1 MEVRT
6 IKVREPALEREAV
19 AVACEI
25 LDRGGLVAFPTET
38 VYGLAARVDRPDAVA
53 RLRAVK
59 VRDDGKPFTLHVGSR
74 SAIEEAAGALGGVA
88 RRFVAKGLPGPLTL
102 VFDVQQADRERFN
115 HARGLGSGA
124 DVYHEGTVGVRYP
137 DHELACAILR
147 AAGGPIVASSANRAG
162 DPPPCDAD
170 SILATLDGQV
180 DLILD
185 GGRTRY
191 SKSSTVVRVTASG
204 FEVLR
209 EGVYDA
215 RTVERLSALRLL
227 FVCSGNTCRS
237 PMAEA
242 ICRQLLAERMGCKPA
257 DLVDLRI
264 FVESAGTHGGGGGA
278 SPQAAVAMSRRGL
291 DLSEHRSRAVTADM
305 IRAADHV
312 FVMTPSHYLAMTDLA
327 PDAGDRIKLLKEE
340 SPIEDPFGAGDSAYE
355 ACAAGIEAALRKR
368 LDEVKP

>member
-6 IKVREPALEREAV
+6 IKVREAAVEREAV
-19 AVACEI
+19 AAACEV
-25 LDRGGLVAFPTET
+25 LDRGGLVVFPTET
-38 VYGLAARVDRPDAVA
+38 VYGLAVRADRPDAVL
-53 RLRAVK
+53 RLRDLK

-74 SAIEEAAGALGGVA
+74 AAIEDAVGALSGVG
-88 RRFVAKGLPGPLTL
+88 RRFVSKGLPGPLTL
-102 VFDVQQADRERFN
+102 VFDVQAADRERFN
-115 HARGLGSGA
+115 QARGLGSGS

-147 AAGGPIVASSANRAG
+147 AAGGPVVASSANRAG

-170 SILATLDGQV
+170 AILATLDGQV

-191 SKSSTVVRVTASG
+191 SKSSTVVRVRTGG

-257 DLVDLRI
+257 DLVDRRI
-264 FVESAGTHGGGGGA
+264 IVESAGTHGGGGGA
-278 SPQAAVAMSRRGL
+278 SVQAVAAMSKRGL
-291 DLSEHRSRAVTADM
+291 DLSGHRSRGVTAEM
-305 IRAADHV
+305 VRAADHV

-340 SPIEDPFGAGDSAYE
+340 SPIEDPFGTDDSAYE
-355 ACAAGIEAALRKR
+355 TCAASLEAALRKR